1 MVCLFVDVVSVI
13 CTLVF
18 RIWSMTER
26 ALLGRKDLDQKA
38 RSAAF
43 SPDGI
48 HLAVGLMNGSFI
60 VLRTK

>member
-1 MVCLFVDVVSVI
+1 
-13 CTLVF
+13 
-18 RIWSMTER
+18 MTER

-38 RSAAF
+38 RSVAY